1 MPGAPCAHPR
11 IAKAARR
18 KETLRIR
25 LALHWKI
32 LIGAILG
39 AGLGALAFATLG
51 PDSALLQG
59 VLKYGAKP
67 TGDIFIGLL
76 FMLVLPLLFSAL
88 TLGVA
93 QMQDLKTL
101 GRMGGVSL
109 LYTAAASVVAVC
121 LGALAVEIFQPGAGV
136 SPEQREQLL
145 TLSSG
150 SWQPPAAAPKTGI
163 DLITAIVPRNPLKA
177 AADGDYLG
185 WMFFSLMIG
194 VGLCLARSEATKRLE
209 EALQGLFDVCMRLI
223 ELVIRLAPIGVCA
236 LLFGLTATLGWG
248 ILVQIGKYMLVVT
261 GALALHQFV
270 VYGLAVKYLGGMSPR
285 FFFRGSAEAMLT
297 AFSTSSSN
305 ATLPTALRVAEENL
319 KLPQHI
325 SRFVLTIGATAN
337 QNGTALFA
345 TAAVLFLAQ
354 FYGVEISLGQML
366 SVGGVC
372 VLAGIGTAGVPSG
385 SMPIIA
391 MMLGMLGL
399 PIEGVGLI
407 FAVDRFLDMCRTTLN
422 VTGDLTAAVIVTRV
436 ESVLAKR
443 RQPR

>member
-1 MPGAPCAHPR
+1 MQTGS
-11 IAKAARR
+11 IK
-18 KETLRIR
+18 

-32 LIGAILG
+32 LIGALLG
-39 AGLGALAFATLG
+39 AGLGALGYGMLG
-51 PDSALLQG
+51 SDSPLLQG
-59 VLKYGAKP
+59 FLKYGAKP
-67 TGDIFIGLL
+67 VGDVFIGLL
-76 FMLVLPLLFSAL
+76 FMLVVPLLFSAL
-88 TLGVA
+88 ALGVA
-93 QMQDLKTL
+93 QMQDLKAL
-101 GRMGGVSL
+101 GRMGAVSL
-109 LYTAAASVVAVC
+109 LYTAVASLVAVC
-121 LGALAVEIFQPGAGV
+121 IGALAVELFQPGAGV
-136 SPEQREQLL
+136 TPEQRDSLL
-145 TLSSG
+145 SMSSG
-150 SWQPPAAAPKTGI
+150 SWQTPASAPKSGV
-163 DLITAIVPRNPLKA
+163 DMITAIVPRNPLKA
-177 AADGDYLG
+177 AVDGDYLG

-194 VGLCLARSEATKRLE
+194 IGLCLARNEATKKFE
-209 EALQGLFDVCMRLI
+209 EALQGLFDVCMQLI
-223 ELVIRLAPIGVCA
+223 QLVIRMAPVGVFA
-236 LLFGLTATLGWG
+236 LLFALTATLGWG

-261 GALALHQFV
+261 GALMVHQFL

-285 FFFRGSAEAMLT
+285 FFFRNSAEAMLT

-305 ATLPTALRVAEENL
+305 ATLPTALRVAEEKL
-319 KLPQHI
+319 LLPQQV

-354 FYGVEISLGQML
+354 FYGADVSLVQML

-422 VTGDLTAAVIVTRV
+422 VTGDLSAAVIVARV
-436 ESVLAKR
+436 EEVTAR
-443 RQPR
+443 RRARAAPSGP

>member
-1 MPGAPCAHPR
+1 
-11 IAKAARR
+11 
-18 KETLRIR
+18 
-25 LALHWKI
+25 
-32 LIGAILG
+32 
-39 AGLGALAFATLG
+39 
-51 PDSALLQG
+51 
-59 VLKYGAKP
+59 
-67 TGDIFIGLL
+67 
-76 FMLVLPLLFSAL
+76 MLVLPLLFSAL
-88 TLGVA
+88 ALGVA
-93 QMQDLKTL
+93 QMQDLKAL
-101 GRMGGVSL
+101 GRMGAVSL
-109 LYTAAASVVAVC
+109 LYTALASIVAVC
-121 LGALAVEIFQPGAGV
+121 IGALAVEFFQPGAGV

-150 SWQPPAAAPKTGI
+150 SWQAPTTPPKTGV

-194 VGLCLARSEATKRLE
+194 IGLCLARSEATQKFE
-209 EALQGLFDVCMRLI
+209 QVLQGLFDVCMRLI
-223 ELVIRLAPIGVCA
+223 EMVIKLAPIGVCA
-236 LLFGLTATLGWG
+236 LLFGLTATLGWE
-248 ILVQIGKYMLVVT
+248 ILTQIGKYMLVVT
-261 GALALHQFV
+261 GALAVHQFLI
-270 VYGLAVKYLGGMSPR
+270 YGLAVKYLGGMSPR

-305 ATLPTALRVAEENL
+305 ATLPTALRVAEEKL
-319 KLPQHI
+319 HLPQQV

-407 FAVDRFLDMCRTTLN
+407 FAVDRFLDMSRTTLN
-422 VTGDLTAAVIVTRV
+422 VTGDLSAAVIVARV
-436 ESVLAKR
+436 EQVAER
-443 RQPR
+443 RRARRPLS

>member
-1 MPGAPCAHPR
+1 LRRRGLEPPPR
-11 IAKAARR
+11 QAQTDFIK
-18 KETLRIR
+18 

-39 AGLGALAFATLG
+39 AGLGALGYAFLG
-51 PDSALLQG
+51 AESAALQG

-67 TGDIFIGLL
+67 VGDVFIGLL

-88 TLGVA
+88 ALGVA
-93 QMQDLKTL
+93 QMQDLKAL

-109 LYTAAASVVAVC
+109 LYTAAASIVAVVI
-121 LGALAVEIFQPGAGV
+121 GMLAVEIFQPGAGV
-136 SPEQREQLL
+136 TPEQREQLL

-150 SWQPPAAAPKTGI
+150 AWQAPAAAPKTGM

-194 VGLCLARSEATKRLE
+194 IGLCLVRTEATKRFE
-209 EALQGLFDVCMRLI
+209 EVLQGLFDVCMRLI
-223 ELVIRLAPIGVCA
+223 QMVIQMAPVGVFA
-236 LLFGLTATLGWG
+236 LLFALTATLGWG

-270 VYGLAVKYLGGMSPR
+270 IYGLAVKFLGGMSPR

-305 ATLPTALRVAEENL
+305 ATLPTALKVAEE
-319 KLPQHI
+319 KLGLPKQVA
-325 SRFVLTIGATAN
+325 RFVLTIGATAN

-354 FYGVEISLGQML
+354 FYGVDISLGQML

-422 VTGDLTAAVIVTRV
+422 VTGDLSAAVIVARV
-436 ESVLAKR
+436 ERAVAERKR
-443 RQPR
+443 AG

>member
-1 MPGAPCAHPR
+1 M
-11 IAKAARR
+11 
-18 KETLRIR
+18 
-25 LALHWKI
+25 ALHWRI
-32 LIGAILG
+32 FTGAVLG
-39 AGLGALAFATLG
+39 AGLGALAYAALGADSGTLRG
-51 PDSALLQG
+51 LLAI
-59 VLKYGAKP
+59 AKP
-67 TGDIFIGLL
+67 VGDVFIGLL

-88 TLGVA
+88 ALGVA
-93 QMQDLKTL
+93 QMQDMRTL

-109 LYTAAASVVAVC
+109 LYTGAASVVAVAV
-121 LGALAVEIFQPGAGV
+121 GMLAVELFQPGAGV
-136 SPEQREQLL
+136 AAEQREQLL
-145 TLSSG
+145 RLSSG
-150 SWQPPAAAPKTGI
+150 AWQAPAAAPRTGI
-163 DLITAIVPRNPLKA
+163 ELLTGIVPRNPIKA

-194 VGLCLARSEATKRLE
+194 VGLALVRTEGTKRLE

-223 ELVIRLAPIGVCA
+223 QMVIALAPIGVFA
-236 LLFGLTATLGWG
+236 LLFALTATLGWG

-261 GALALHQFV
+261 GALCLHQFV

-305 ATLPTALRVAEENL
+305 ATLPTALRVAEEKL
-319 KLPQHI
+319 RLPQHV

-354 FYGVEISLGQML
+354 FYGADLRLGQML
-366 SVGGVC
+366 TVGGVC

-385 SMPIIA
+385 SMPILA
-391 MMLGMLGL
+391 MLLNLLGL
-399 PIEGVGLI
+399 PVEGVGLI

-422 VTGDLTAAVIVTRV
+422 VTGDLTAAVIVARV
-436 ESVLAKR
+436 ERAVAAR
-443 RQPR
+443 DAGIAR